1 MITIVIPAYNEEKNI
16 AGVLEKIPRKYKM
29 KNVIVIDDGSIDRT
43 SEIAKKY
50 CKVIKTKHFGKGH
63 ACKTGL
69 KNAKSDF
76 VVFIDGDGQLNPKD
90 IIKIEKLLKNNDVV
104 VGQRN
109 WNKIP
114 FKRRISNSFA
124 RRAVRVITGRKFADV
139 LCGLRGLNKNKIDW
153 SKIGDGY
160 SFEVDT
166 MLYAV
171 KKNLKISVVDVDV
184 NYDIGSRMPSYESLK
199 LSLKLILLA
208 FKSLFKK

>member
-1 MITIVIPAYNEEKNI
+1 MMITLIIPAYNEEKNI
-16 AGVLEKIPRKYKM
+16 AGVLRKIPKKY
-29 KNVIVIDDGSIDRT
+29 KNVIVVDDGSNDRT

-69 KNAKSDF
+69 KSAKSDF

-90 IIKIEKLLKNNDVV
+90 IIKIEKLLKNSDVV

-124 RRAVRVITGRKFADV
+124 RRAVRIITGKKFNDV

-166 MLYAV
+166 LIYAA
-171 KKNLKISVVDVDV
+171 KNNLRISSVDVDV
-184 NYDIGSRMPSYESLK
+184 NYNIGSRMPLFESLK
-199 LSLKLILLA
+199 LSAKLILLV